1 MGFNRDAHRRGRLAV
16 AARQSFALIVA
27 AFLLA
32 ACAYLPREPFT
43 AQEQAIAEIP
53 GIPHARFWVD
63 GSDAELREFV
73 RGTALSGAI
82 SATGSFDVLALSG
95 GAYDGAYGAG
105 VINGWTATGT
115 RPKFAIV
122 TGVSAGALI
131 APLAFLGPAYD
142 APLQEAFAGSAA
154 QFLGDLG
161 GVFSLLGTAEVRR
174 QSLVDLVD
182 AFVDYNLLRAVAAE
196 HAKGRRLFVVTT
208 NLDAQRGVVW
218 DMGAIAA
225 AGPQYRDLFRDVL
238 VASASIP
245 GIFGPTYIEVQ
256 ANGRRFREMHIDG
269 GATTQVFILPDV
281 VFATGRGISTPKGTP
296 AQLWVIINNRL
307 SPEFE
312 VVESGILSEV
322 PRAFSTLI
330 KASAKGTLYAA
341 SSYVEPGRF
350 HLTFIDQGFDDLLKA
365 NPGLQPGFNAPYMQ
379 TLFRYGYDK
388 ARSASPWLASVPL
401 PGNAPKPRPAIA
413 SIR

>member
-1 MGFNRDAHRRGRLAV
+1 MNRNGDAQRSGRLAV
-16 AARQSFALIVA
+16 AARQSLALIVA
-27 AFLLA
+27 ALLLA
-32 ACAYLPREPFT
+32 ACAYIPREPFT
-43 AQEQAIAEIP
+43 AQEQAIADIP
-53 GIPHARFWVD
+53 GIPNARFWVD
-63 GSDAELREFV
+63 GTDAELREFV
-73 RGTALSGAI
+73 RGSALTGAA
-82 SATGSFDVLALSG
+82 SSTGSFEVLALSG
-95 GAYDGAYGAG
+95 GAYDGAFGAG
-105 VINGWTATGT
+105 VINGWTASGT

-131 APLAFLGPAYD
+131 APLAFLGPSYD
-142 APLQEAFAGSAA
+142 ARLQEAFAGTAA

-174 QSLVDLVD
+174 QSLVELVD
-182 AFVDYNLLRAVAAE
+182 AFVDYDLLRAVAAE

-218 DMGAIAA
+218 DMGAIAS
-225 AGPQYRDLFRDVL
+225 AGPQARDLFRDVL

-281 VFATGRGISTPKGTP
+281 VFATGRGLTTPKGTP
-296 AQLWVIINNRL
+296 AQLWVVINNRL
-307 SPEFE
+307 TPEFE
-312 VVESGILSEV
+312 VVEAGILSEV

-341 SSYVEPGRF
+341 STYVGPGHF
-350 HLTFIDQGFDDLLKA
+350 HLTYIDQGFEDLLKS
-365 NPGLQPGFNAPYMQ
+365 NPGLQPGFNAAYMQ
-379 TLFRYGYDK
+379 TLFRYGYNK
-388 ARSASPWLASVPL
+388 ALSARPWLSSVPL
-401 PGNAPKPRPAIA
+401 PGNAPRPRAAIA
-413 SIR
+413 AVQ